1 MEGAVR
7 NIVAVTTD
15 TPTTQDYRSA
25 LLAFL
30 AEPRTYAEIVAWDA
44 TSGVGSGVALQ
55 VLRVLR
61 DDLGIVET
69 LPRKHFGEPLQYRAR
84 EGARVA
90 PAGGSLSPALVS
102 APKRRA
108 LTLLP
113 PLPPSSD
120 ELEPEPSTSVAETI
134 PAPPDT
140 QGTHDDREPFSPIAH
155 AAAVGSLEDTGTPV
169 VHERVF
175 RVSRAEAESL
185 RKKLGF
191 DSE

>member
-1 MEGAVR
+1 M
-7 NIVAVTTD
+7 TTE
-15 TPTTQDYRSA
+15 TPSPTAYRSA

-30 AEPRTYAEIVAWDA
+30 AVPRTYAEIVTWGAEAGDGI
-44 TSGVGSGVALQ
+44 SGSALQ
-55 VLRVLR
+55 VLRILR
-61 DDLGIVET
+61 DDLKLVEA
-69 LPRKHFGEPLQYRAR
+69 LPRKHFGEPLLHQAR
-84 EGARVA
+84 EGARIA
-90 PAGGSLSPALVS
+90 EPGCSLSPALVQ

-113 PLPPSSD
+113 PLPPTSD

-134 PAPPDT
+134 PAPPDK
-140 QGTHDDREPFSPIAH
+140 QEAPEPFSPIAH
-155 AAAVGSLEDTGTPV
+155 AAAVGPLEDTGTPV

-175 RVSRAEAESL
+175 RVTRAEVESL